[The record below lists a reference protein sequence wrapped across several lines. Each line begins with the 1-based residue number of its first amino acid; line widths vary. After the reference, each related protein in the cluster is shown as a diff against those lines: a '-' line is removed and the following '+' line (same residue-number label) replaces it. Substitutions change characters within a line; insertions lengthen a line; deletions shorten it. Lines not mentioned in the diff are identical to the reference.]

1 DNYLVTCNYI
11 ENAGN
16 AIRFENVNV
25 PVSYNA
31 FDKNEFHDSKAG
43 LILSNAGEIGTVG
56 VNGSGLQNEWT
67 YNVVTP
73 DYHTYAIYNTNGH
86 LSTIYSSKSTPTIN
100 GNDVSSSFIQAF
112 YTSNPT
118 NTTCASSAL
127 MSGTSNGGSVSTM
140 EKDSNGTSY

>member
-1 DNYLVTCNYI
+1 
-11 ENAGN
+11 
-16 AIRFENVNV
+16 
-25 PVSYNA
+25 
-31 FDKNEFHDSKAG
+31 KAG

-140 EKDSNGTSY
+140 EKDSNGTSYSNYWQSYEFMNKNKFIADRDSFAYFELQRFYHKYSQD